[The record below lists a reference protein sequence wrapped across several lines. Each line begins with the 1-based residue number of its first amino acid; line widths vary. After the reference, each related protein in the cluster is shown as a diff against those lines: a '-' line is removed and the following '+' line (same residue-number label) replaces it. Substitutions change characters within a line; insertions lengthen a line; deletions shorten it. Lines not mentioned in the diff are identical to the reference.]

1 MNSSLQPLF
10 HHLATAATEEQ
21 LRFKFMDWIGEY
33 FEVQRWGIYLND
45 EQNNL
50 LSCDIHGVSDAF
62 VERYQ
67 KFGKSVD
74 PVMQYVIEY
83 HAPAH
88 EELVLPKGQWKQS
101 ELYLRC
107 CSQYNHEHILTS
119 SHRRSR
125 GIPKHRYLGF
135 CFLPLRVLLNCPL
148 ELCLSGLTSRST
160 DNHCESRSE
169 YIFSSIDISIDTF
182 GIAARTIPATD
193 IERQFIHYKT
203 AMATPFTTWKKS
215 VNLDQFSPVP
225 ITFILKLTRHLSPS
239 SIGNRPRT
247 ACDYESCFSQQGLQ

>member
-1 MNSSLQPLF
+1 MSSSLKPLF

-21 LRFKFMDWIGEY
+21 LRYKFMDWIGEY

-88 EELVLPKGQWKQS
+88 EELVLPQGQWKQS

-107 CSQYNHEHILTS
+107 CSQYNHEHIMTGAIVGNGQLIGTVHFARITDTPAFDTHDLLKLS
-119 SHRRSR
+119 AVCNHFSACLASLRSES
-125 GIPKHRYLGF
+125 F
-135 CFLPLRVLLNCPL
+135 LLNKNSDL
-148 ELCLSGLTSRST
+148 LTKRELQIANLVSQGFTNREIGKQLWISENTVKKALKKMFIKLDASSRIEMIMKLQQTLT
-160 DNHCESRSE
+160 
-169 YIFSSIDISIDTF
+169 
-182 GIAARTIPATD
+182 
-193 IERQFIHYKT
+193 
-203 AMATPFTTWKKS
+203 
-215 VNLDQFSPVP
+215 
-225 ITFILKLTRHLSPS
+225 
-239 SIGNRPRT
+239 
-247 ACDYESCFSQQGLQ
+247 